1 MLEKCISCIRISNF
15 FLGGEDPDTPHGLHN
30 FGARWVRLR
39 PTWYRLPPK
48 PKILATPLL
57 FVEHG
62 PELSACV
69 DHRKAVMRSCERV
82 ESNVAGKLTF
92 T

>member
-1 MLEKCISCIRISNF
+1 MVMVTGAAARCWKNAFHAFGSANF

-48 PKILATPLL
+48 PKILATPLDL
-57 FVEHG
+57 
-62 PELSACV
+62 CV
-69 DHRKAVMRSCERV
+69 VFDASD
-82 ESNVAGKLTF
+82 T
-92 T
+92 